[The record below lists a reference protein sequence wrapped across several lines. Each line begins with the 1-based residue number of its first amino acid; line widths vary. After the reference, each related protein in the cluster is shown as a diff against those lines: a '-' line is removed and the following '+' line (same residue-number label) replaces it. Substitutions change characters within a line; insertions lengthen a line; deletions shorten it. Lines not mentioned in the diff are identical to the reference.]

1 MVDILQKELGTS
13 YACEYMPNPYIGRY
27 QFHTE
32 ANIESTIEGLGY
44 EPRFSFEEGIKKYI
58 PEIKRMFEEEVK

>member
-1 MVDILQKELGTS
+1 
-13 YACEYMPNPYIGRY
+13 MPNPYIGRY

-58 PEIKRMFEEEVK
+58 PEIRRMFEEEVK